1 MNKTQPLSLL
11 SFWLLE
17 AFQPLITVQIPQCV
31 TQRTERARHSGIG
44 LQPQSLGGGLR
55 GQQFKVIL
63 RSTESSRSA
72 WVT

>member
-17 AFQPLITVQIPQCV
+17 ALQDLIAVQIPQRV
-31 TQRTERARHSGIG
+31 TQRSERAGHGG
-44 LQPQSLGGGLR
+44 THLQPQPLGGGLR

-63 RSTESSRSA
+63 RSTESLRPA
-72 WVT
+72 LTM